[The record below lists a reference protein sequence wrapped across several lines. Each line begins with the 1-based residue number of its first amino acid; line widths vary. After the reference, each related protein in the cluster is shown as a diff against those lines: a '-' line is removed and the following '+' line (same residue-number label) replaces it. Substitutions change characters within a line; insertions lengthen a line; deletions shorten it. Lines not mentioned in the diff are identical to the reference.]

1 MLKPQR
7 CSYKMS
13 METERLP
20 PCWLRRKPTAPDNDV
35 PLASGLYRIGPAEL
49 FRRAL
54 LAAIDAA
61 QQVVLIASFLFSDEE
76 IAKALLRGAQRG
88 VRIYVLTA
96 SEARLNSLPKEDDG
110 FGQRMIQEHKRLL
123 DSLADAV
130 LLRSAEHFH
139 AKFLIVDPRGPQP
152 RGFLSTANFNPA
164 LREGVEL
171 GIALGGDMVEALS
184 RWFGWVFWHEAEHE
198 LSGKGRLARVESP
211 PGRITEPKHKG
222 IWVTTRSHT
231 SLGAAVLRIIEES
244 QRELIV
250 SSYGFDL
257 DHAVVARLIDKAKQG
272 RKVTVYTRP
281 RPAVAT
287 AVAEMSAA
295 GVRVFAHDKLHAKAL
310 LSEREGI
317 ILTANLEA
325 HGLDQGFEVG
335 VQLSQTARADLRT
348 TFEQWQDQFP
358 WQFAGAATRGEHLGE
373 FCLPERGLRD
383 GIREVVEQLPVALK
397 PVIADDA
404 LALDRAARPNFVPP
418 TTEQKIPRW
427 FQFEWEVQP
436 PRLPEKAKELKQTVV
451 AEEKD
456 KDGKVRKVEVQE
468 SYEPPVYE
476 HRGKRYILV
485 REQKHVKQARAL
497 AEKMQA
503 TVVIP

>member
-13 METERLP
+13 MEAEPLP
-20 PCWLRRKPTAPDNDV
+20 PCWLRLKPTAPDNDA
-35 PLASGLYRIGPAEL
+35 PLASGLYRIGPAES

-76 IAKALLRGAQRG
+76 IAKALRRGAERG
-88 VRIYVLTA
+88 VRIYVITA
-96 SEARLNSLPKEDDG
+96 SETRLNSLPKEDDG
-110 FGQRMIQEHKRLL
+110 FEQRMIQEHKRLL
-123 DSLADAV
+123 DSLADSV

-184 RWFGWVFWHEAEHE
+184 QWFGWVFWHEAEHE
-198 LSGKGRLARVESP
+198 LSGKGRLARVEPS
-211 PGRITEPKHKG
+211 PGRVSEPKHKG

-231 SLGAAVLRIIEES
+231 SLGTAVLRIIEES
-244 QRELIV
+244 RRELIV

-257 DHAVVARLIDKAKQG
+257 DHAVVTRLIDKAKQG

-281 RPAVAT
+281 RPAVAK

-295 GVRVFAHDKLHAKAL
+295 GVRIFAHDKLHAKAV

-335 VQLSQTARADLRT
+335 VQLSPTAMADLRT
-348 TFEQWQDQFP
+348 TFAQWQDQFP
-358 WQFAGAATRGEHLGE
+358 WQFAGAATRGDHLGE

-383 GIREVVEQLPVALK
+383 GIREVVEQLPVELQ
-397 PVIADDA
+397 PVTADDA
-404 LALDRAARPNFVPP
+404 LALDQAARPNFVPP
-418 TTEQKIPRW
+418 KTERKIPRW

-436 PRLPEKAKELKQTVV
+436 PRLPEKAKEIKKSVV

-456 KDGKVRKVEVQE
+456 KDGKSRKVEVQE
-468 SYEPPVYE
+468 SYVPPVYE

-497 AEKMQA
+497 AEQMQA

>member
-1 MLKPQR
+1 MA
-7 CSYKMS
+7 
-13 METERLP
+13 ER
-20 PCWLRRKPTAPDNDV
+20 
-35 PLASGLYRIGPAEL
+35 
-49 FRRAL
+49 
-54 LAAIDAA
+54 A

-76 IAKALLRGAQRG
+76 IAKALLRAAKRG
-88 VRIYVLTA
+88 IRVYVITA
-96 SEARLNSLPKEDDG
+96 SETRLNSLPKEDDG
-110 FGQRMIQEHKRLL
+110 FEQRMIQEHKRLL

-171 GIALGGDMVEALS
+171 GIALDADMVEALS
-184 RWFGWVFWHEAEHE
+184 HWFGWVFWHEAEHE
-198 LSGKGRLARVESP
+198 LSGKGRLAGVEPP
-211 PGRITEPKHKG
+211 PGNVSEPKHKG

-244 QRELIV
+244 RHELIV

-257 DHAVVARLIDKAKQG
+257 GHTVVARLIEKANQG

-281 RPAVAT
+281 RPAVAK

-295 GVRVFAHDKLHAKAL
+295 GVRVFAHDKLHAKAV

-325 HGLDQGFEVG
+325 HGLDRGFEVG
-335 VQLSQTARADLRT
+335 VQLSPTALADLRM

-383 GIREVVEQLPVALK
+383 GIREVVEQLPVQLQ
-397 PVIADDA
+397 PVVADDA
-404 LALDRAARPNFVPP
+404 LALDQAVRPNFVSPK
-418 TTEQKIPRW
+418 TERKIPRW
-427 FQFEWEVQP
+427 FLFEWEVQP
-436 PRLPEKAKELKQTVV
+436 PRLPEKAKELKRTVV
-451 AEEKD
+451 TEEDD
-456 KDGKVRKVEVQE
+456 KDGKLRKVEVQE
-468 SYEPPVYE
+468 SYVPPLYE
-476 HRGKRYILV
+476 HRGKRYVVV
-485 REQKHVKQARAL
+485 REQEHLKQARAL
-497 AEKMQA
+497 SEQMQA